1 MMIYAFI
8 ISAIVLFIG
17 VLLMGMRIFF
27 TKDKSFPNIHIGGNV
42 GLKNKGIGCATSQDR
57 DAQAAKPKSLN
68 NKDIISELTNKF

>member
-1 MMIYAFI
+1 MIYAFI

-17 VLLMGMRIFF
+17 ILLMGMRIFF

-42 GLKNKGIGCATSQDR
+42 ALKNKGISCATSQDR
-57 DAQAAKPKSLN
+57 DAQVAKPKALN